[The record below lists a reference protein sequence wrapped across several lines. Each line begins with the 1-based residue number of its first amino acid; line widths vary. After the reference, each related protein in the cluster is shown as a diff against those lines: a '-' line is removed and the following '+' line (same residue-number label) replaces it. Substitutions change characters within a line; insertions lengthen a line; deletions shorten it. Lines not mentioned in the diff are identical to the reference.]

1 MVFQVPAQRVEGARG
16 PNMTS
21 ALAACEAGAREGGR
35 SCKPRSVDVT
45 FRRLVDDDLPML
57 HRWLNEPGVARW
69 WEDDDVSWEG
79 VVRDYGSG
87 CADFPEHWV
96 ATVDG
101 RDVGWIQCY
110 PGAEEPEETEPW
122 FALGVD
128 RTVAGID
135 YLIGDPADRGRGL
148 GPAIIRAF
156 VADVVFGRH
165 REWTQAAATPLVANI
180 ASWRALEKAG
190 FRFVGVVPEKDG
202 PGRLM
207 VADRG
212 SDEFRDA

>member
-1 MVFQVPAQRVEGARG
+1 MRRQDFPLLSAWLAQPHVQSWWREEHDIAAIEARYG
-16 PNMTS
+16 P
-21 ALAACEAGAREGGR
+21 
-35 SCKPRSVDVT
+35 SVD
-45 FRRLVDDDLPML
+45 
-57 HRWLNEPGVARW
+57 
-69 WEDDDVSWEG
+69 
-79 VVRDYGSG
+79 
-87 CADFPEHWV
+87 
-96 ATVDG
+96 
-101 RDVGWIQCY
+101 
-110 PGAEEPEETEPW
+110 
-122 FALGVD
+122 GVD
-128 RTVAGID
+128 PTECFVVDRNGEPVGFIQRYLFADNPEWQRALSVTGTPSNAAGID

-212 SDEFRDA
+212 SDEFRGA